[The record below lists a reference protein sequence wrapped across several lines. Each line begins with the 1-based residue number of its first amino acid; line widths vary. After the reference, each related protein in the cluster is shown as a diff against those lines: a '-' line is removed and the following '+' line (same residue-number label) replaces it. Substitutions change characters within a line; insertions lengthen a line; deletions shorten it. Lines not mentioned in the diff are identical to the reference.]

1 MGSLIS
7 YLVKGV
13 MYVTSKIVVPLIKFM
28 TYIMAVCFVFCV
40 VSNLAGLFGLIL
52 FMFIFYYYIKGIIFI
67 EPGGGGTG
75 SPLQAIGSM
84 MPGTNTASVAA
95 KATATG
101 MAAATTAASA
111 TSVTTAASAMKGV
124 SSGIKG
130 ATSSIPSI
138 IKK

>member
-40 VSNLAGLFGLIL
+40 VSSLAGLFGLII

-84 MPGTNTASVAA
+84 MPATNTASVAA

-111 TSVTTAASAMKGV
+111 
-124 SSGIKG
+124 IKG
-130 ATSSIPSI
+130 AAPVASIASTTSIR
-138 IKK
+138 K

>member
-40 VSNLAGLFGLIL
+40 VSNLAGLFGLII

-111 TSVTTAASAMKGV
+111 
-124 SSGIKG
+124 IKG
-130 ATSSIPSI
+130 AAPVASIASTTSIR
-138 IKK
+138 K